1 MRIKR
6 PRIRRRRFPASQS
19 VFANDDVLHL
29 GLIDVGHMQRL
40 VIDRGFV
47 QQLLDF
53 VRANLVA
60 KICDE
65 REAIENAAGHT
76 WLLPTPFLLDF
87 SPGFRFRMPRACLMA
102 APVIGL
108 SRIPSGVVCTTALV
122 PFSISNSLRIRRGI
136 TTWPFTVNETVSA
149 LSVSATA

>member
-1 MRIKR
+1 LVELEGNKIDIISLYSSMRIKR
-6 PRIRRRRFPASQS
+6 PRIRRRHFPASQS

-29 GLIDVGHMQRL
+29 RVIDFGHMQRL

-76 WLLPTPFLLDF
+76 WLLPTPFLLSC
-87 SPGFRFRMPRACLMA
+87 SPPTIAGMIFR
-102 APVIGL
+102 PV
-108 SRIPSGVVCTTALV
+108 
-122 PFSISNSLRIRRGI
+122 
-136 TTWPFTVNETVSA
+136 
-149 LSVSATA
+149 SVSECRGRV